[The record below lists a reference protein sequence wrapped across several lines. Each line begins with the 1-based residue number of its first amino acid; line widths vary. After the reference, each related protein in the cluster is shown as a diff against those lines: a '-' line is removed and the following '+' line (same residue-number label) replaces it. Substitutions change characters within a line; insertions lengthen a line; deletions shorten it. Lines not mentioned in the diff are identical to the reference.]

1 MNFDI
6 DYIAHNNKLSQMDTY
21 LKILIAIP
29 IMLIALIADN
39 LLLDFV
45 VFIVMAIG
53 ITIVAKISVKHYIK
67 FISIPFIF
75 AFVSCI
81 FLIFFFGKGEV
92 IFETGIFGIVVRDDA
107 LNLGVYTFC
116 RVFACFSCLGFLTL
130 TTPISDLLHFLHR
143 LYVPKILIEIAL
155 LMYTTIFIFL
165 DQLDVMRN
173 AQETR
178 LGYIGTKSTYR
189 SLGFLFSNLFIRS
202 LEKSETLQNSL
213 NSRGYDGELPIYEPS
228 KK

>member
-107 LNLGVYTFC
+107 LNLGVYT
-116 RVFACFSCLGFLTL
+116 L